1 MTIGGEIVLAA
12 IGAILTFA
20 VEFEIAGFN
29 IRIAGIILM
38 LAGLVVVVFGLI
50 NSQRR
55 GIRTTT
61 TTADVPVT
69 EVSRER
75 VVERDPDAF

>member
-1 MTIGGEIVLAA
+1 MTIGGGIVLAA

-20 VEFEIAGFN
+20 VEFEIAGFD

-55 GIRTTT
+55 GVRTT